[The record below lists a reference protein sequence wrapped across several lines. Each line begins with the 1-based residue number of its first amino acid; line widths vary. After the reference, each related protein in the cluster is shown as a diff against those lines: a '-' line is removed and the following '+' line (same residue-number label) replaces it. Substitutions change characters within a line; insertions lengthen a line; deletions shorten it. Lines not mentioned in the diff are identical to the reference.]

1 MAEPILTITDAAA
14 ERIKFLMAQ
23 SDAPVEGLRL
33 GVNTRGCNGMSYT
46 VDYAQEVDSADEEVL
61 TNGVKVY
68 VDPMAVRYLI
78 GTEMD
83 YVEDK
88 LAAHF
93 TFNSPNAKSL
103 CGCGESFNV

>member
-1 MAEPILTITDAAA
+1 MADSILTITDAAA
-14 ERIKFLMAQ
+14 ERIRFIIAQ
-23 SDAPVEGLRL
+23 SSEPIEGLRL

-46 VDYAQEVDSADEEVL
+46 VDYAKDVNVMDEEVIA
-61 TNGVKVY
+61 NGVKIY
-68 VDPMAVRYLI
+68 VDPLAIMYLV

-93 TFNSPNAKSL
+93 TFNNPNAKSL
-103 CGCGESFNV
+103 CGCGESFNI

>member
-1 MAEPILTITDAAA
+1 MAEPILTITDAAV

-23 SDAPVEGLRL
+23 STEPIQGLRL
-33 GVNTRGCNGMSYT
+33 GINTRGCNGMSYT
-46 VDYAQEVDSADEEVL
+46 VDYAKDLNSMDEEVIA
-61 TNGVKVY
+61 NGVKVY
-68 VDPMAVRYLI
+68 VDPMAIMYLV

-93 TFNSPNAKSL
+93 TFNNPNAKSL